1 MSTITNFF
9 TRNPKV
15 VQDPPFVHTLFA
27 DPRASWLWL
36 VLRVW
41 LGFQW
46 LDASLHKIDN
56 PAWTQTG
63 LAVKGFWENAVVI
76 PAEGRPPIRF
86 DWYRSFLQ
94 TLLDAEAYTWMAP
107 LIAYGE
113 LLVGI
118 ALILGAFTGIA
129 AFFGGLMNWNFMMAG
144 TVSSNPVLLIIAIG
158 LIMAWKVAGYIGA
171 DYFLLRWVST
181 LWQSRADQEKP
192 SSQPQLPNNSVA

>member
-1 MSTITNFF
+1 MSATTNFF
-9 TRNPKV
+9 TRNRKV

-27 DPRASWLWL
+27 DPRAGWFWL

-41 LGFQW
+41 LGYQW
-46 LDASLHKIDN
+46 IEAALHKIDN

-94 TLLDAEAYTWMAP
+94 TLLEAEAYTWMAP

-118 ALILGAFTGIA
+118 ALILGAFTGLA

-181 LWQSRADQEKP
+181 LWQSSSGSGEAP
-192 SSQPQLPNNSVA
+192 SPAPAAK